1 MVDPESKTVAAARQ
15 QGRWFEILKQILPGI
30 VGGIVAGLF
39 AIAGSYYATKFQMSG
54 QWEAQKAGEQRRVV
68 ASLMGR
74 KIVGEQLNVSRAE
87 ALLFSDYSEE
97 LWRRAGAPKD
107 SIDFEEAK
115 HQRSRS
121 EVLVSDIMKSNEA
134 LFQDLATVRELFPD
148 TPKLRE
154 LWMRIYTFKT
164 LQRAATPHEGSN
176 ESLTMW
182 KDENDRRIQTLA
194 ESEYGKPI
202 DDLTAYLLD
211 QLPH

>member
-1 MVDPESKTVAAARQ
+1 
-15 QGRWFEILKQILPGI
+15 
-30 VGGIVAGLF
+30 
-39 AIAGSYYATKFQMSG
+39 
-54 QWEAQKAGEQRRVV
+54 
-68 ASLMGR
+68 
-74 KIVGEQLNVSRAE
+74 
-87 ALLFSDYSEE
+87 
-97 LWRRAGAPKD
+97 
-107 SIDFEEAK
+107 
-115 HQRSRS
+115 
-121 EVLVSDIMKSNEA
+121 MKSNEA